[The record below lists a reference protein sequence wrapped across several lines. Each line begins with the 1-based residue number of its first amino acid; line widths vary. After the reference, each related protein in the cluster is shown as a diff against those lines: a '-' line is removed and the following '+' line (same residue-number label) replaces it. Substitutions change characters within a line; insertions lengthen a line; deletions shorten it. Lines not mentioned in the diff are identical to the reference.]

1 VPRPTPVGWGLVLA
15 LFLALLAAA
24 PGTQTALA
32 QPDTTDAAAE
42 KAIAGD
48 LMCECGGAVTEAD
61 CGDSA
66 VANGMRAIIQQQVEL
81 GKSRDEILN
90 HFVTLYGECILAV
103 PRKSGIGLAA
113 WLAPLV
119 AIVAGGAVLGGS
131 AWVWSQRASGRQ
143 RRPASAAG
151 QTEPS
156 PPAAGGELDDY
167 ERRVEKELE
176 KFE

>member
-1 VPRPTPVGWGLVLA
+1 VRRLTPVGLGLVLA
-15 LFLALLAAA
+15 LLLALLATAR
-24 PGTQTALA
+24 GMQTALA
-32 QPDTTDAAAE
+32 QPAATEAQV

-48 LMCECGGAVTEAD
+48 LMCECGGAVTVAD
-61 CGDSA
+61 CGNSA

-81 GKSRDEILN
+81 GKSRGEVLD

-131 AWVWSQRASGRQ
+131 VWVWSQRTSGRQ
-143 RRPASAAG
+143 RQPASG
-151 QTEPS
+151 PDPS
-156 PPAAGGELDDY
+156 RPAAGGELDDY
-167 ERRVEKELE
+167 ERRVEEELE